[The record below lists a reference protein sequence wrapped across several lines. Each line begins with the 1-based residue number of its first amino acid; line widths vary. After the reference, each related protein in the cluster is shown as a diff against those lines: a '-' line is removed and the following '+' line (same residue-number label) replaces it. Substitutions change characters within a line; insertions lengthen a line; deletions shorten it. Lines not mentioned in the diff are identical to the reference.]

1 LPEVGPDDPGP
12 FSFGREERVRRILS
26 QAGYSRIGLEAVDL
40 TLDLAI
46 GRGLESAVAGAL
58 DIGPV
63 SRALEGQPPE
73 AMEKVRDAIRTALA
87 ACQSGD
93 SVPLGASVWIASAF
107 NH

>member
-1 LPEVGPDDPGP
+1 
-12 FSFGREERVRRILS
+12 VRRVLS
-26 QAGYSRIGLEAVDL
+26 QAGYARISLEAVDL

-73 AMEKVRDAIRTALA
+73 ALAKVRDAIRTALA
-87 ACQSGD
+87 ARQSGD
-93 SVPLGASVWIASAF
+93 AVPLGASVWIASAF